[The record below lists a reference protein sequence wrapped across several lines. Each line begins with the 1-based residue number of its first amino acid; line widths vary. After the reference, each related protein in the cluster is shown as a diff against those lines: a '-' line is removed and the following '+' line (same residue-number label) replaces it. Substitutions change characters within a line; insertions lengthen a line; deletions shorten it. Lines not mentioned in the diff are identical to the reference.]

1 MKYTKEHWLE
11 FNRLQ
16 SHGLSGA
23 AALRQLGIPKGSMGT
38 LKFRFDGAKGSRV
51 RFDGA
56 DEPIPPSEPIPA
68 EVTQSFGPDDNW
80 GLGELAQLLNDYTE
94 SLLDLATQMS
104 ELTKHAQ
111 GLALLDETLVQLEKK
126 NHEASGLRR
135 RLGEAEQR
143 LISRASVVHSTD

>member
-23 AALRQLGIPKGSMGT
+23 AALRELGIPRGSLGT
-38 LKFRFDGAKGSRV
+38 LRV

-56 DEPIPPSEPIPA
+56 DSVVPLPDEPIVPSESIP
-68 EVTQSFGPDDNW
+68 TFGPDDNW

-135 RLGEAEQR
+135 RLGEAEKR
-143 LISRASVVHSTD
+143 LISRASVVHSND